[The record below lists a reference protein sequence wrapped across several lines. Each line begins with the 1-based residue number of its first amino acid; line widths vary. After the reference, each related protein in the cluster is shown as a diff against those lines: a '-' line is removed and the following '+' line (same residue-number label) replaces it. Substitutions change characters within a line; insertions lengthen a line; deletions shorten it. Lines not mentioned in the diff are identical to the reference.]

1 MNRSLSFAFLVCVA
15 AGIGLSPA
23 RAADARSH
31 PALAN
36 APRITHAPN
45 GVPGDPVNVAFIGSE
60 EDLHLCLLA
69 AKWAPADPVTLKTSV
84 RIVGDTLFRRSY
96 VDAPVS
102 TLHLWGRKQD
112 FAFERAVGKDPR
124 QRHHVRFWR
133 ADKVD
138 LQGRPLWVGA
148 ATFDTRV
155 GFKQRTVKLTHHIAP
170 DVDTERDKL
179 IRDAKE
185 TGDLPGLPTAVSRS
199 ASYRCTTAFR
209 KSRETRDGPAPA
221 AASSGGSGRE
231 TPARGSNCLTM
242 LPDARDGRLRA
253 SPNR

>member
-1 MNRSLSFAFLVCVA
+1 MAMMNRSLSFAFLVCVG
-15 AGIGLSPA
+15 AGIGVSPA

-60 EDLHLCLLA
+60 EDLHLSLLA

-84 RIVGDTLFRRSY
+84 RIVGDTLFRRAY

-179 IRDAKE
+179 IRDVKE
-185 TGDLPGLPTAVSRS
+185 TGDLVDLFWIDRFHEQVRGKNGGGDPWFTDGHLPVGVIS
-199 ASYRCTTAFR
+199 
-209 KSRETRDGPAPA
+209 
-221 AASSGGSGRE
+221 
-231 TPARGSNCLTM
+231 LH
-242 LPDARDGRLRA
+242 
-253 SPNR
+253 NRVTQKP